1 MIPIETIR
9 NNPNKIKE
17 TLEKRKEEFPL
28 KKLRKLDE
36 EWRKQKKEVDNL
48 RHEKN
53 KINKKIAKKKKKG
66 KETEQEIQQMKEMKE
81 QLETK
86 EEEIKETEEKRKELW
101 MNLPNLLDPEVPEGK
116 TEQDNKE
123 RKKWGEPTEFEF
135 ETKTHLELAKE
146 LDIIDEK
153 ASEVTGEGFYYL
165 KKDLAML
172 DYALQKYAIDQL
184 TEKGYELIEPPFM
197 LREEAYKKATNVD
210 KFKEDMYGVKDTDK
224 YLIGTSEH
232 PIVAMHKDDVFQ
244 KEELP
249 KKYVGISP
257 CFRKEA
263 GTHGKYRK
271 GLYRMHQFNKV
282 EQLIICKPENE
293 EKYFNEMQEN
303 AEELHRKLE
312 IPYRVVINCS
322 GDTPKTQAKTY
333 DTELLMVD
341 GEYREAISNSTSKD
355 YQARRLNIKYEK
367 EKYGEREYVYTLN
380 STAIAT
386 SRTMLALME
395 NHQTKEGE
403 IKIPETIQ
411 SYMNNKKKIKSE

>member
-1 MIPIETIR
+1 MIPIDTIR
-9 NNPNKIKE
+9 NEPEKIRE
-17 TLEKRKEEFPL
+17 TLEKRGEDFPIE
-28 KKLRKLDE
+28 KIQKLDK
-36 EWRKQKKEVDNL
+36 EWRQLKKEVDNL

-53 KINKKIAKKKKKG
+53 KINKKIANKKKEGEKA
-66 KETEQEIQQMKEMKE
+66 EEEIQQMKEMKD
-81 QLETK
+81 QLEEK
-86 EEEIKETEEKRKELW
+86 EEEIKKTEKKRKKLW
-101 MNLPNLLDPEVPEGK
+101 MNLPNLLDPEVPEGE
-116 TEQDNKE
+116 TEKDNKE
-123 RKKWGEPTEFEF
+123 IKKKGEPKEFNF
-135 ETKTHLELAKE
+135 KAKTHLELAKD

-184 TEKGYELIEPPFM
+184 TKKGYKLIEPPFM
-197 LREEAYKKATNVD
+197 LREEIYKKATNVD

-271 GLYRMHQFNKV
+271 GLYRMHQFNKI

-293 EKYFNEMQEN
+293 EKYFKELQKN
-303 AEELHRKLE
+303 AEKLHEKLE

-395 NHQTKEGE
+395 NHQTKKGE
-403 IKIPETIQ
+403 IKIPKAIQ
-411 SYMNNKKKIKSE
+411 PYMNKKKIKKK